1 VLYCQ
6 EDDEFPSPRCPHV
19 TVDADTRALL
29 SAQLADLSEQTAQ
42 LAGALDL
49 A

>member
-1 VLYCQ
+1 V
-6 EDDEFPSPRCPHV
+6 DEQ
-19 TVDADTRALL
+19 TRAVLT
-29 SAQLADLSEQTAQ
+29 AQLADLSEQTAQ